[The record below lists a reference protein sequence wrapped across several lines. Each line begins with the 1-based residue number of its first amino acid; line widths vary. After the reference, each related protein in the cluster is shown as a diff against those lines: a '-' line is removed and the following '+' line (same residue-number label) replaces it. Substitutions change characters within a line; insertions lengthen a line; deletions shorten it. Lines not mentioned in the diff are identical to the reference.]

1 MYNNLNHLNI
11 NKKQMD
17 NFINEMLRNDVKHY
31 LKIKSRT
38 NPNLII
44 KENFIFEVSKEAS
57 RRYMKTI
64 LDRNLQLLENNLFF
78 NKEIVAT
85 ITERHIFYI
94 FKADEQ
100 LRLKL
105 QNDSEY
111 KNKLIYET
119 VDDLIVNKHLGEIS
133 FNDATVLYPPI
144 SKIIVL
150 NNLLFELFKTTDS
163 VKIKDSKFVAI
174 RNVLI
179 RIIEQVKS
187 VSLLLDKSLIADAI
201 AIWRGLYESELTLVI
216 LSYWDKTISEEYL
229 EFNEFQMAER
239 NINLADKTTNEIQDK
254 LKAKAEDRNMKVST
268 NFINYGW
275 LMQTQEYYDKNCN
288 LNLKD
293 GLAVIAEQHVK
304 YTSYQLASNIS
315 HSPFFS
321 RSLKQEQLLTYV
333 VEIVAFSLKTTI
345 DAIIYYID
353 ELELEVNKDI
363 IYRIDES
370 QNDLSE
376 MIKIMD
382 KNAK

>member
-1 MYNNLNHLNI
+1 MFNPLNI

-17 NFINEMLRNDVKHY
+17 NFVNEMLRNDVKHY
-31 LKIKSRT
+31 LKIKSKT

-57 RRYMKTI
+57 RRYMQTI

-78 NKEIVAT
+78 NKEIVAA

-187 VSLLLDKSLIADAI
+187 VSLLLDKSLI
-201 AIWRGLYESELTLVI
+201 
-216 LSYWDKTISEEYL
+216 
-229 EFNEFQMAER
+229 
-239 NINLADKTTNEIQDK
+239 
-254 LKAKAEDRNMKVST
+254 
-268 NFINYGW
+268 
-275 LMQTQEYYDKNCN
+275 
-288 LNLKD
+288 
-293 GLAVIAEQHVK
+293 
-304 YTSYQLASNIS
+304 
-315 HSPFFS
+315 
-321 RSLKQEQLLTYV
+321 
-333 VEIVAFSLKTTI
+333 
-345 DAIIYYID
+345 
-353 ELELEVNKDI
+353 
-363 IYRIDES
+363 
-370 QNDLSE
+370 
-376 MIKIMD
+376 
-382 KNAK
+382 